1 MIKHSYLWQKT
12 NRKKVKFSI
21 RERIKSF
28 RYAFDGIA
36 SMVKNEHNSR
46 IHIIAAIVVILLGII
61 SKISPGE
68 WIALIIVMGLVFI
81 TELIN
86 SAIEDLADLI
96 DRDENTVIKQIKD
109 YAAASV
115 LIASLIAIITGAL
128 IFIPD
133 FIRLVS

>member
-1 MIKHSYLWQKT
+1 
-12 NRKKVKFSI
+12 VKFSI

-46 IHIIAAIVVILLGII
+46 IHIIAAIVVIILGII

-96 DRDENTVIKQIKD
+96 DTDENAVIKQIKD

-133 FIRLVS
+133 FIGFIR

>member
-1 MIKHSYLWQKT
+1 
-12 NRKKVKFSI
+12 
-21 RERIKSF
+21 
-28 RYAFDGIA
+28 
-36 SMVKNEHNSR
+36 MVKNEHNSR
-46 IHIIAAIVVILLGII
+46 IHIIAAILVILLGII
-61 SKISPGE
+61 SRISSGE

-86 SAIEDLADLI
+86 SAIEDLADLV
-96 DRDENTVIKQIKD
+96 DSNENKAIKQIKD

-133 FIRLVS
+133 LLGHIG

>member
-1 MIKHSYLWQKT
+1 M
-12 NRKKVKFSI
+12 KFSI

-46 IHIIAAIVVILLGII
+46 IHIIAAIVVIILGII

-96 DRDENTVIKQIKD
+96 DTDENAVIKQIKD

-133 FIRLVS
+133 FIGFIR

>member
-1 MIKHSYLWQKT
+1 
-12 NRKKVKFSI
+12 VKFSI
-21 RERIKSF
+21 GARIKSF

-46 IHIIAAIVVILLGII
+46 IHIIAAILVILLGII
-61 SKISPGE
+61 SRISPGE

-86 SAIEDLADLI
+86 SAIEDLADLV
-96 DRDENTVIKQIKD
+96 DSNENKAIKQIKD

-133 FIRLVS
+133 LLGHIG